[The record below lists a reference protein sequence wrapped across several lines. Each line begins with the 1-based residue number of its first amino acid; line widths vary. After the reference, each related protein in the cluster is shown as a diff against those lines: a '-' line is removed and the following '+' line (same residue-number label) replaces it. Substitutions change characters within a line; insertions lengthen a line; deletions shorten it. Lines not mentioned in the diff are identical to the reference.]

1 MLLGRGLVNAFSHF
15 NCFLATY
22 IFFSHFRVHFKVIF
36 GNFEWLF
43 RHLNAGNGIIIIVFE
58 YDLTHLWKCWII
70 SGACGA
76 MDNAS
81 DYGSE
86 DSRFESWQARIFLIY
101 KIVSFIQHCYWERKP
116 LTRLQRIVFT
126 WEEICAFKLL
136 ISSPKS
142 NNGRCLFG
150 HM

>member
-1 MLLGRGLVNAFSHF
+1 
-15 NCFLATY
+15 
-22 IFFSHFRVHFKVIF
+22 
-36 GNFEWLF
+36 
-43 RHLNAGNGIIIIVFE
+43 
-58 YDLTHLWKCWII
+58 
-70 SGACGA
+70 

-86 DSRFESWQARIFLIY
+86 DSRFESWQARILLIS

-136 ISSPKS
+136 ISSPKR
-142 NNGRCLFG
+142 NNARCLFG
-150 HM
+150 HMYSKWACGAMDNASDYGSEDSRFDSWQARNIFKLRIMSFKSRLSEA